1 MSDRFRDLPEEK
13 HRVILSAAME
23 VFAKYDY
30 KKASTD
36 LIATKAGISKGSLFY
51 YFRNKKELYLCVYH
65 YVLEIVTEELMDP
78 ELMKITDFYNFIIY
92 ASEKKMRLLEKYPY
106 ILDFSVRSF
115 YSEKEEISDGIKSVT
130 NQEIRNTFDIYFKD
144 LELKKF
150 KEGIDPRQIY
160 RMLVWMIDGYM
171 HEQRMYGRDIQMDLF
186 RKEFFSWI
194 RMFRNSTYREEYL

>member
-1 MSDRFRDLPEEK
+1 MQTGVDF
-13 HRVILSAAME
+13 LSQTDIME
-23 VFAKYDY
+23 LTKMVKPIYDY

-36 LIATKAGISKGSLFY
+36 LIAAKAGISKGSLFY

-65 YVLEIVTEELMDP
+65 YVLEIVTEELVDP
-78 ELMKITDFYNFIIY
+78 ELMKITDFYDFIVY

-150 KEGIDPRQIY
+150 KDGIDPRQIY
-160 RMLVWMIDGYM
+160 KMLVWMIDGYM
-171 HEQRMYGRDIQMDLF
+171 HEQRMYGRDIQVEMF
-186 RKEFFSWI
+186 EKNFFGWI
-194 RMFRNSTYREEYL
+194 EMFRNSTYREEYL

>member
-1 MSDRFRDLPEEK
+1 MNDRFRELPEEK
-13 HRVILSAAME
+13 RRAILNAAME

-36 LIATKAGISKGSLFY
+36 LIAAKAGISKGSLFY
-51 YFRNKKELYLCVYH
+51 YFHNKKELYLCVYH
-65 YVLEIVTEELMDP
+65 YALEIVTEAVVNS
-78 ELMKITDFYNFIIY
+78 ELMKITDFYDFIIS
-92 ASEKKMRLLEKYPY
+92 ASMNKMKVLKEYPY

-150 KEGIDPRQIY
+150 KDGIDPRQIY
-160 RMLVWMIDGYM
+160 KMLVWMIDGYM
-171 HEQRMYGRDIQMDLF
+171 HEQRMYGRDIQVEMFEKD
-186 RKEFFSWI
+186 FFGWI
-194 RMFRNSTYREEYL
+194 EMFRNSTYREEYL

>member
-13 HRVILSAAME
+13 NRVILSAAME

-78 ELMKITDFYNFIIY
+78 ELMKITDFYNFII
-92 ASEKKMRLLEKYPY
+92 
-106 ILDFSVRSF
+106 
-115 YSEKEEISDGIKSVT
+115 
-130 NQEIRNTFDIYFKD
+130 
-144 LELKKF
+144 
-150 KEGIDPRQIY
+150 
-160 RMLVWMIDGYM
+160 
-171 HEQRMYGRDIQMDLF
+171 
-186 RKEFFSWI
+186 
-194 RMFRNSTYREEYL
+194 